1 MITRPFTVRCLE
13 TAPPETLDVSI
24 RFPAPGPGGD
34 GLRLTQHMMADFI
47 RVAADGGLAGSRLQP
62 IDSTLSL
69 VEERIAADVF
79 VWKFD
84 GAQIA
89 PGARM
94 VLENIVQF
102 LHLNMTP
109 VSQLDIS
116 VPFGSA
122 MATLQNSPPKLY
134 TPIPFQYLYEVE
146 SPEVTID
153 IEFKNSVDDEK
164 LRNRFVSFWESWSYI
179 SAAGGFET
187 EDFSSRRLTIF
198 PADEP
203 DSRPE
208 EITLLMDD
216 VSVDE
221 NAFDALVNGFHKLHF
236 TAAPLSLLRIY

>member
-1 MITRPFTVRCLE
+1 MITLPFTVSCVE
-13 TAPPETLDVSI
+13 TAPPGTLDVSI
-24 RFPAPGPGGD
+24 RFPACGPGSD

-47 RVAADGGLAGSRLQP
+47 RVATDGGLAGSRLQP

-69 VEERIAADVF
+69 AEERIAADVC

-102 LHLNMTP
+102 LHLNITP

-116 VPFGSA
+116 VPFGSE
-122 MATLQNSPPKLY
+122 MATLQNAPPKLY

-146 SPEVTID
+146 SSEVTID
-153 IEFKNSVDDEK
+153 IEFKHPVEDEN
-164 LRNRFVSFWESWSYI
+164 LRNQFAHFWESWLYI

-208 EITLLMDD
+208 EITLFMDD
-216 VSVDE
+216 VSVDD

-236 TAAPLSLLRIY
+236 TTAPLSFLRIY